1 MKSFLKIILSAV
13 FFFSLTILNLAP
25 IHAAGVECRG
35 DEATIRVSD
44 TQDESIE
51 LIILLENPDPA
62 MTNAGDWE
70 FKDNRGDSPL
80 AINSGFTDFGGDLGP
95 AVIFT
100 IPRTTFEG
108 SLGQKLTDY
117 DEIEWW
123 VADTNGDDCKL
134 KFKSEDIMNAVN
146 DAAGYIVFTGSGST
160 PGSPISTSCPG
171 GEEGVITGL
180 GCIPTQAGDL
190 AKWLLGKAILMGG
203 GIAFL
208 LSLFGGITI
217 ILAGGNPEKINQ
229 GKEII
234 GSAVSGILFIIF
246 SVLLLRLI
254 GIDILQLPGFS

>member
-13 FFFSLTILNLAP
+13 FFFSLAVLNPTP
-25 IHAAGVECRG
+25 IHAGVECRG
-35 DEATIRVSD
+35 DEAYIGVSG
-44 TQDESIE
+44 TESESIE
-51 LIILLENPDPA
+51 IKIRLTKSDLNMDKPG
-62 MTNAGDWE
+62 NWE
-70 FKDNRGDSPL
+70 FKDNRSDPPL
-80 AINSGFTDFGGDLGP
+80 ATNSHYLVFDDGP
-95 AVIFT
+95 WVVFT

-108 SLGQKLTDY
+108 SLGQKLTNY
-117 DEIEWW
+117 EEIEWW

-171 GEEGVITGL
+171 GEEGVITAL
-180 GCIPTQAGDL
+180 GCIPTQPGDL

-234 GSAVSGILFIIF
+234 VSAVSGILLIIF